1 MAVRCD
7 ALVGAIT
14 GFAALELVNILTNE
28 VALDAVTGHES
39 QRLLHDFQ
47 FPETGELIE
56 HH

>member
-1 MAVRCD
+1 VAVRCD

-39 QRLLHDFQ
+39 QRLLHDF
-47 FPETGELIE
+47 
-56 HH
+56 